1 MNDHKLE
8 RKAFREECRDIER
21 RIREA
26 TGPMKVHLEKYLAK
40 FRCYRGHIPVSMDGF
55 VGG

>member
-1 MNDHKLE
+1 MSTHKRE

-26 TGPMKVHLEKYLAK
+26 TGPMKAYLEKHLAEFK
-40 FRCYRGHIPVSMDGF
+40 RYRGSIPVSMDGF

>member
-21 RIREA
+21 RIRES
-26 TGPMKVHLEKYLAK
+26 TGPMKAHLEKYLAK
-40 FRCYRGHIPVSMDGF
+40 FKRYRGHIPVSMDGF

>member
-1 MNDHKLE
+1 MNCHKLE
-8 RKAFREECRDIER
+8 RKAFRDECRDIER

-26 TGPMKVHLEKYLAK
+26 TGPLKDHLKKHLAAFK
-40 FRCYRGHIPVSMDGF
+40 RYRGRIPVSMDGF

>member
-26 TGPMKVHLEKYLAK
+26 TGPLRDHLKKHLAEFK
-40 FRCYRGHIPVSMDGF
+40 RYRGRIPVSMDGF

>member
-1 MNDHKLE
+1 MSTHKRE

-26 TGPMKVHLEKYLAK
+26 TGPMKAYLEKHLAEFK
-40 FRCYRGHIPVSMDGF
+40 RYRGRIPVSMDGF

>member
-1 MNDHKLE
+1 MTDHKLE

-26 TGPMKVHLEKYLAK
+26 TGPLKDHLKKHLAELK
-40 FRCYRGHIPVSMDGF
+40 RYRGRIPVSMDGF